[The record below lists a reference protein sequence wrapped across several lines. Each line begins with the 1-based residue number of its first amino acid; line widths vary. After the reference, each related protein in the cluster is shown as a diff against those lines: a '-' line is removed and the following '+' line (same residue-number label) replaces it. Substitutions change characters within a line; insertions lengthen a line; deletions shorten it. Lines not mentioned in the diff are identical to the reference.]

1 MRGWMILYAFLSAVS
16 LSAFELGFTSWGV
29 RSLGAVAMMLAVL
42 TLFTT
47 AVRGRA

>member
-1 MRGWMILYAFLSAVS
+1 MRGWMILYAFLSAAA

-29 RSLGAVAMMLAVL
+29 RSLGVVAIALALL